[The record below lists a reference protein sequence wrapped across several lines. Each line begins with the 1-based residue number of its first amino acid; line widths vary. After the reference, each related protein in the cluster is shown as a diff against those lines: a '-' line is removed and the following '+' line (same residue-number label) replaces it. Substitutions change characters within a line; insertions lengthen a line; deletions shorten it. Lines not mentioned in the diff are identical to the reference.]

1 MRIWVFVFCLCAI
14 ALPGAE
20 FKFKDRIGRAKVGD
34 YVVTEAGK
42 MITLLSI
49 RSISS
54 STLLLEEIS
63 APLQNLNKRPD
74 SWPEWVK
81 AKAPGHSSWS
91 MVEIDLQTGQ
101 LIECYSFSRSGWLQL
116 SQKESL
122 LATLLNLPMQPI
134 PEADLRK
141 IGPPPMEGEPDVR
154 KVWNPPLIF
163 EGKKVGAAHFDA
175 YQTVWPAD
183 GSELSGQN
191 VQIYFDREKLL
202 PLPAWIQVETAH
214 ATAALRTIDA
224 GSNLPVVYRTIPR
237 RVPEFVGTPLKTEN
251 SLKLCLKSQKY
262 YKQFEAIFPITHSVL
277 SEGGMENRRNRSG
290 GIGDR
295 AGGKPLVYLASRPY
309 RPQRSLY

>member
-1 MRIWVFVFCLCAI
+1 MSRKS
-14 ALPGAE
+14 G
-20 FKFKDRIGRAKVGD
+20 
-34 YVVTEAGK
+34 
-42 MITLLSI
+42 TLLS
-49 RSISS
+49 
-54 STLLLEEIS
+54 
-63 APLQNLNKRPD
+63 
-74 SWPEWVK
+74 
-81 AKAPGHSSWS
+81 
-91 MVEIDLQTGQ
+91 
-101 LIECYSFSRSGWLQL
+101 
-116 SQKESL
+116 SL
-122 LATLLNLPMQPI
+122 
-134 PEADLRK
+134 K
-141 IGPPPMEGEPDVR
+141 
-154 KVWNPPLIF
+154 
-163 EGKKVGAAHFDA
+163 GKKWGRPTPFDA

-224 GSNLPVVYRTIPR
+224 GSNLPVVYRIIPR